1 MSHNP
6 EPFLVLT
13 KENRDS
19 EMMNFVV
26 AAFQQVKLNEKEQKP
41 VMMFVKW
48 ELPTV
53 DEAETF
59 LKDVTRRLQ
68 IATKHVF
75 GKTLHHSQLRT
86 VETKDNQLDL
96 LFGIGIDAD
105 MFEKILRQ
113 LILSLNSK
121 DGQLGK
127 PPQAEESQ
135 SGETAADQSGH
146 AEAGGEAV

>member
-1 MSHNP
+1 MAHNP

-26 AAFQQVKLNEKEQKP
+26 AAFKQVKAGEKEKTP
-41 VMMFVKW
+41 VMLFVKW

-53 DEAETF
+53 PEAEAF
-59 LKDVTRRLQ
+59 LKEVTRRLQ

-86 VETKDNQLDL
+86 AETKENQLDL
-96 LFGIGIDAD
+96 LFGIGIEAD

-127 PPQAEESQ
+127 PTEAEEGQ
-135 SGETAADQSGH
+135 SGEAAANESGH
-146 AEAGGEAV
+146 AEADRKDV